1 MLSPAING
9 TEQRLDVVLGELRGL
24 RQDLGELLRVL
35 TPVALSEPVED
46 VVELR
51 EPEPVAKP
59 KPRARKK

>member
-24 RQDLGELLRVL
+24 RQDLGDILRVL
-35 TPVALSEPVED
+35 TPAALSEPIEGT
-46 VVELR
+46 VELR
-51 EPEPVAKP
+51 EPEPIAKP